1 MLKDFRQKPR
11 LLIDMTVP
19 IKIIVS
25 AKPYQNLSK
34 YKYLEIEIS
43 KMQNIKTRTISVV
56 IEALRMITKELI
68 PIQLRYQETRKW
80 QIFRR

>member
-25 AKPYQNLSK
+25 VKPYQNLSK